1 MHLQIKKYYKFN
13 FQKYKDMLK
22 IGILG
27 GGQLG
32 LLFVQNAINYP
43 VEIHILDPNP
53 EASCAKFAHGFV
65 VGDFNNEQD
74 VLDFAKDMDIIG
86 IEIEHVNL
94 EALKK
99 LKKLGKTIIPD
110 PVVLEI
116 IQDKGLQKD
125 FYFQHQIP
133 TAELKNEN
141 DFPLVQKLRKG
152 GYDGKGVQ
160 VLSQENKHK
169 KWSEASVFEEIADIK
184 LELAVIIAR
193 NFEGET
199 AIYPVIEQVINK
211 DYNLLE
217 YLLMPAR
224 IDDETAEKAKKI
236 ALQVVDAFNQ
246 PGIYAIELF
255 LNKNGEIWVNETA
268 PRVHNSGHASI
279 EASDSSQFDMM
290 LRVLLNLPLGST
302 KLKSVAGILNIIG
315 EENHQGPAKVLGLKE
330 LMKIPGAAMHW
341 YGKKITKP
349 GRKMGH
355 ATFCADTHQEVIEQ
369 IEKIKSE
376 LKSIA

>member
-1 MHLQIKKYYKFN
+1 
-13 FQKYKDMLK
+13 MLK

-43 VEIHILDPNP
+43 IEIHVLDPNP
-53 EASCAKFAHGFV
+53 EASCAKFAHRFV
-65 VGDFNNEQD
+65 VGDFNDEKS
-74 VLDFAKDMDIIG
+74 VLNFAKDLDIIG
-86 IEIEHVNL
+86 IEIEHVHL
-94 EALKK
+94 GALKT
-99 LKKLGKTIIPD
+99 LKKQGKTIIPD
-110 PVVLEI
+110 PDVLEI

-125 FYFQHQIP
+125 FYFKHQIP
-133 TAELKNEN
+133 TAPIKESN
-141 DFPLVQKLRKG
+141 DFPLIQKLRKG

-160 VLSQENKHK
+160 LLTKENYQK
-169 KWSEASVFEEIADIK
+169 KWTEASVFEQVAEID

-193 NFEGET
+193 NQRGET

-211 DYNLLE
+211 EYNLLE
-217 YLLMPAR
+217 YLLTPAR
-224 IDDETAEKAKKI
+224 IDDATAEIAKNI
-236 ALQVVDAFNQ
+236 ALQVVDAFDQ
-246 PGIYAIELF
+246 PGIYAVELF

-279 EASDSSQFDMM
+279 EAADSSQFDMM

-302 KLKSVAGILNIIG
+302 RLKSVAGILNIIG
-315 EENHQGPAKVLGLKE
+315 EEKHQGLAKVDGLEE
-330 LMKIPGAAMHW
+330 LLQIPGAAMHW

-355 ATFCADTHQEVIEQ
+355 ATFCAKTHDEVIQQ
-369 IEKIKSE
+369 IEKVKPI
-376 LKSIA
+376 LKSIT

>member
-1 MHLQIKKYYKFN
+1 
-13 FQKYKDMLK
+13 MLK

-152 GYDGKGVQ
+152 GY
-160 VLSQENKHK
+160 
-169 KWSEASVFEEIADIK
+169 
-184 LELAVIIAR
+184 
-193 NFEGET
+193 
-199 AIYPVIEQVINK
+199 
-211 DYNLLE
+211 
-217 YLLMPAR
+217 
-224 IDDETAEKAKKI
+224 
-236 ALQVVDAFNQ
+236 
-246 PGIYAIELF
+246 
-255 LNKNGEIWVNETA
+255 
-268 PRVHNSGHASI
+268 
-279 EASDSSQFDMM
+279 
-290 LRVLLNLPLGST
+290 
-302 KLKSVAGILNIIG
+302 
-315 EENHQGPAKVLGLKE
+315 
-330 LMKIPGAAMHW
+330 
-341 YGKKITKP
+341 
-349 GRKMGH
+349 
-355 ATFCADTHQEVIEQ
+355 
-369 IEKIKSE
+369 
-376 LKSIA
+376 